1 MLDIILFKIRRKDK
15 SKSYYIRN
23 PQEWFLIYLKI
34 NNKTHP
40 IYSCFLSEKSSKVT
54 CRLKD
59 NETRNDD

>member
-23 PQEWFLIYLKI
+23 PQEWFLIYLNI
-34 NNKTHP
+34 NNKIHLV
-40 IYSCFLSEKSSKVT
+40 YSCFLSEKSSKQA
-54 CRLKD
+54 CRLKE